1 MDCSSF
7 IQLLKCHNS
16 DSEVWFDS
24 SPALYNKCQNKLLRA
39 YPDMREVINELLP
52 DEPGR
57 SEAGIS
63 GATTNPTLISQAVL
77 SNAAH
82 YRDFLHTLPTSMPPD
97 TRLRQLYDQLIIDSA
112 QPLLPLFRQ
121 TKQQAGWLSA
131 QIEGGHWMNQDAL
144 VARGLELAA
153 LAPNVMIKIPGSAQ
167 GYRAIEHLVAR
178 GCSINNTFCFTV
190 SQLDACLKAIH
201 TGRQR
206 ALANGVNTERARYVV
221 SFMIGRLGAEAEFER
236 QARGS
241 RINLGRSD
249 KRWAELAVYQAMQ
262 ALMRR
267 RETPAQ
273 LLLCSIKV
281 DTDTRGREHCWHLQ
295 RTGAD
300 TTLYA
305 LTPHLIEFLV
315 RRQQAGCS
323 IEPAAEWVQIPGKV
337 LDRLLAIS
345 YFNQA
350 YFEGGLTPDEYAR
363 HPAFLTAGNDVRLSM
378 QRLHG
383 FITDTLDPPAFTPRI
398 ARYPTTL
405 QGLS

>member
-1 MDCSSF
+1 MDASGF
-7 IQLLKCHNS
+7 VQTLKRDNS

-24 SPALYNKCQNKLLRA
+24 SPTVYKECQDKLLRA
-39 YPDMREVINELLP
+39 YPEMRELITGFLP

-57 SEAGIS
+57 SDASVS
-63 GATTNPTLISQAVL
+63 GATTNPALISHAVL

-82 YRDFLHTLPTSMPPD
+82 YRGFLHTLPTSMPTD
-97 TRLRQLYDQLIIDSA
+97 DRFRQLYNQLIIDSA
-112 QPLLPLFRQ
+112 RPLLPMFRQ

-131 QIEGGHWMNQDAL
+131 QVEGGHWMNQDAL

-153 LAPNVMIKIPGSAQ
+153 LAPNIMIKIPGSAQ
-167 GYRAIEHLVAR
+167 GYRAIEQLVAR

-201 TGRQR
+201 AGRQR

-221 SFMIGRLGAEAEFER
+221 SFMIGRLGAEPEFER

-241 RINLGRSD
+241 RIHLSAMD

-262 ALMRR
+262 ALLRR
-267 RETPAQ
+267 CETPAQ

-281 DTDTRGREHCWHLQ
+281 DTDARGRECCWHLQ

-300 TTLYA
+300 TTLYT
-305 LTPHLIEFLV
+305 LTPQLIEFLV
-315 RRQQAGCS
+315 RRQQAGRS
-323 IEPAAEWVQIPGKV
+323 IVPATEWVQIPGKV
-337 LDRLLAIS
+337 LDRLLAIP

-350 YFEGGLTPDEYAR
+350 YFEGGLTPEDFAR
-363 HPAFLTAGNDVRLSM
+363 HPAFLTAGHDVRLGV
-378 QRLHG
+378 QRLHD
-383 FITDTLDPPAFTPRI
+383 FIVDTLDPPGFTPLI
-398 ARYPTTL
+398 ARHQTIL
-405 QGLS
+405 EGRA

>member
-1 MDCSSF
+1 
-7 IQLLKCHNS
+7 
-16 DSEVWFDS
+16 
-24 SPALYNKCQNKLLRA
+24 
-39 YPDMREVINELLP
+39 MRDLITELLP
-52 DEPGR
+52 DELSR
-57 SEAGIS
+57 SVAGVS
-63 GATTNPTLISQAVL
+63 GATTNPSLISQAVM

-82 YRDFLHTLPTSMPPD
+82 YRDFLHTLPTSLPAE
-97 TRLRQLYDQLIIDSA
+97 TRLRLLYDQMIIDSA
-112 QPLLPLFRQ
+112 QPLLPLFKHS
-121 TKQQAGWLSA
+121 KQRYGWLSA

-167 GYRAIEHLVAR
+167 GYRAIEQLVAR

-201 TGRQR
+201 AGRQR

-221 SFMIGRLGAEAEFER
+221 SFMIGRLGAEPEFER
-236 QARGS
+236 QARAS
-241 RINLGRSD
+241 RIHLGATD

-262 ALMRR
+262 ALMRK

-281 DTDTRGREHCWHLQ
+281 DTDARGREHCWHLQ

-300 TTLYA
+300 TTLYT
-305 LTPHLIEFLV
+305 LTPQLIEFLV
-315 RRQQAGCS
+315 RRQQAGRS
-323 IEPAAEWVQIPGKV
+323 IAPATEWVQIPGKV
-337 LDRLLAIS
+337 LDRLLAIP

-363 HPAFLTAGNDVRLSM
+363 HPAFLTASNDVRLGV

-383 FITDTLDPPAFTPRI
+383 FIADTLDAPGFTPRV
-398 ARYPTTL
+398 ARHPATL
-405 QGLS
+405 EGRA